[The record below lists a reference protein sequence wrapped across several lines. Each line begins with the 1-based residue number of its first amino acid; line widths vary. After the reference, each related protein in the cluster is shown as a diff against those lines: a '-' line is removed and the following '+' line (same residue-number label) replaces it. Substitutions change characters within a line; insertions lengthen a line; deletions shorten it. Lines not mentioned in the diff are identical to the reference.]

1 MGRCV
6 KTTRPLIHLEF
17 NLAIVSWDASHTT
30 SQVHS
35 GKCEHAAPYMAW
47 VRSLNGFPE
56 REVNSIL
63 KVHYRYLY
71 PSAIS
76 LYSNPTPP
84 APSAATSSGYPLQ
97 HS

>member
-63 KVHYRYLY
+63 KVHYLY

>member
-1 MGRCV
+1 MPVTQQV
-6 KTTRPLIHLEF
+6 KF
-17 NLAIVSWDASHTT
+17 IVENVNMPPH
-30 SQVHS
+30 
-35 GKCEHAAPYMAW
+35 MAW

-63 KVHYRYLY
+63 KVHYLY